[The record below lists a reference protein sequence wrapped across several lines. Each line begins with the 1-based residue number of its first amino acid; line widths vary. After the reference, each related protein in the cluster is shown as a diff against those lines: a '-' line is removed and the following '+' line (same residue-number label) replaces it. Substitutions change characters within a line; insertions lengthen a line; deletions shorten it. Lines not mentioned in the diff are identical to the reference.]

1 MIRFWEASILTRL
14 GKAEKR
20 RRLGKAV
27 YTAAGTTI
35 TRDVPDYA
43 LAIDRG
49 VVKIKEGYS
58 LTKLKKRLEKA

>member
-1 MIRFWEASILTRL
+1 M
-14 GKAEKR
+14 
-20 RRLGKAV
+20 GKAV